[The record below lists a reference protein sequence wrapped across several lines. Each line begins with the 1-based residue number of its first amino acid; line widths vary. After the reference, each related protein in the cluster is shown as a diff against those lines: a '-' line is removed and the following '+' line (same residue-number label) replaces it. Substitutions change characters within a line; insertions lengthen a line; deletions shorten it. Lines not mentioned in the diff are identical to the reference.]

1 MPDSWSL
8 DAKQCWVYIA
18 FFLMASCRSSSGFA
32 QQNSQTGEP
41 LAKLGSGP
49 LKQSQDPESDQSC
62 QQQCPWGCHMEGTL
76 PLQQT
81 SFWQAQVPPGIFRRC
96 LGLSP
101 MFEAHWV
108 QFRAHLCPT
117 HCFCMW
123 NYCCHCC
130 LLTLLAPCWTW
141 HNPASN
147 INRRNWG

>member
-8 DAKQCWVYIA
+8 DAKQCRVCIA
-18 FFLMASCRSSSGFA
+18 FFLMAFCRSSSGFA

-81 SFWQAQVPPGIFRRC
+81 SFWQAQVPPGIFRGC

-101 MFEAHWV
+101 TFAGCSSEHTSAPHIASACEITVATAVCWLYWLYV
-108 QFRAHLCPT
+108 EPGITQ
-117 HCFCMW
+117 
-123 NYCCHCC
+123 
-130 LLTLLAPCWTW
+130 LLT
-141 HNPASN
+141 
-147 INRRNWG
+147 